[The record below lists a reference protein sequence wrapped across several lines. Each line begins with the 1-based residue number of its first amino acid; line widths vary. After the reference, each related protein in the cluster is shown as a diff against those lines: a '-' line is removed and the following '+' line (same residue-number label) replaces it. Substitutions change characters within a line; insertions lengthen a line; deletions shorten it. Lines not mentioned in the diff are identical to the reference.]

1 MSNEY
6 RLESELMP
14 ALLYGPQAINIE
26 QRFSCVKGTPKDV
39 DRGTSNCEHR
49 VSVIVS
55 MLRNVYLHVQ
65 TILHKPRTSSHMRHH
80 MMTCT
85 HDMHSI
91 EAVL

>member
-55 MLRNVYLHVQ
+55 MLRTVY
-65 TILHKPRTSSHMRHH
+65 
-80 MMTCT
+80 TCMYKRSCT
-85 HDMHSI
+85 NPEHQVTCAI
-91 EAVL
+91 T